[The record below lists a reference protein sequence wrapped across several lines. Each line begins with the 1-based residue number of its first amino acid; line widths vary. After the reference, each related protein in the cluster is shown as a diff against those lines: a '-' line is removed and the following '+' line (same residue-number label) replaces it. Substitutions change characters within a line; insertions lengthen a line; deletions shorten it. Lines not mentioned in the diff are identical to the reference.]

1 MQRLLL
7 VTVLIGFSQFIFS
20 QGNDFIVVKKKNGRI
35 VKTLNTG
42 NAVIFQLKSKDYVNG
57 WIENIKDDSLFIR
70 IYNRQT
76 FMTPMGFTVLDTV
89 SIYLKPF
96 YYKDISRVKIYYRR
110 RFIRSKIDRILI
122 GLGAIYFVTN
132 LINAAYHKTSVTD
145 PENLKRLGISLAAV
159 GTGILMR
166 KKVIDVDNHF
176 STKRH
181 RIEYVNMKQ

>member
-7 VTVLIGFSQFIFS
+7 VTFLIAVSPFIFS
-20 QGNDFIVVKKKNGRI
+20 QSNDFIIVKKKNGRTI
-35 VKTLNTG
+35 KTLNTG
-42 NAVIFQLKSKDYVNG
+42 SSVIFQLKSKDYVNG
-57 WIENIKDDSLFIR
+57 WIENIKNDSIFIR
-70 IYNRQT
+70 IYNRQA

-96 YYKDISRVKIYYRR
+96 HYKDISRIKIYYRR

-122 GLGAIYFVTN
+122 GVGAIYFITN
-132 LINAAYHKTSVTD
+132 IINGAYHKTSVTG
-145 PENLKRLGISLAAV
+145 PENLKRLGISLGAI

-176 STKRH
+176 STRRH
-181 RIEYVNMKQ
+181 RIEYVKM